1 MTPRIVIVTGAP
13 GAGKS
18 TVARLLAEQ
27 SERECAVHL
36 HTDDFYVYVR
46 KGYLDPWL
54 PEAHPQNIVVTGA
67 LTASAAAYARGGY
80 DVLVDGVVG
89 PWLFDPWLA
98 IARNENLDLHY
109 IVLRPSEAETVTRA
123 TSRTGRKALKDEA
136 VVRLMWGHFSAL
148 GPYEANVL
156 DTSGQE
162 SAETAAVLLEALREG
177 KYKI

>member
-18 TVARLLAEQ
+18 TVARLLAER
-27 SERECAVHL
+27 SDAERAVHL

-54 PEAHPQNIVVTGA
+54 AEAHPQNIVVTDA
-67 LTASAAAYARGGY
+67 LTAAAAAYARGGY
-80 DVLVDGVVG
+80 DVLVDGIVG
-89 PWLFDPWLA
+89 PWLFEPWLA
-98 IARNENLDLHY
+98 IAKKESLDLRY
-109 IVLRPSEAETVTRA
+109 IVLRPSEATTVARA
-123 TSRTGRKALKDEA
+123 TSRTGPKALKDEA

-156 DTSGQE
+156 DTTGQE
-162 SAETAAVLLEALREG
+162 SAKTAAVLLDALRAG
-177 KYKI
+177 KYRI